1 MDVEEEKIKILRQK
15 EKPTITS
22 KNYRRKNGGER
33 EREDK

>member
-22 KNYRRKNGGER
+22 KNYRGKNGGER